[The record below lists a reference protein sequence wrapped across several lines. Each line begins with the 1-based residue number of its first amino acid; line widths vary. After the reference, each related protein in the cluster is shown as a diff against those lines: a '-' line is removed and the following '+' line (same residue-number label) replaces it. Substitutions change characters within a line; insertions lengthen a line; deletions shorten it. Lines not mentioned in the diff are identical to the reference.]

1 MPSEYS
7 DDFLRSRYESILK
20 RAKRLAQS
28 IEEQVRALQE
38 GEKDYRSSAEA
49 ARQQHSPNS
58 RFEMQTARELSDLFF
73 RTRRNAW
80 ERSDPTV
87 AVVATE
93 QLNPRDAQEVRRIVA
108 DAGYQGAENDEMVR
122 RVSALIVG
130 QVEAM
135 DDDMP
140 VDAGGG

>member
-49 ARQQHSPNS
+49 ARQQHSPYP

>member
-28 IEEQVRALQE
+28 IEEQVRTLQE

-49 ARQQHSPNS
+49 ARQQNSPNS